1 MISFR
6 RRKGNLP
13 QRRPAILLDDTA
25 TAGYNRIREHGM
37 ISVIVCTAQEEEAA
51 AVHERNVVKTIGAPV
66 EYLRIDNRGSA
77 SGICSAYNRGARAAR
92 GNLLV
97 FVHDDAFF
105 MQPGWGAVLNGKFS
119 NDRTLGMLGVAGT
132 QYLCRDRMSWT
143 AAGMPYMKGRVVHD
157 IASSGEFFMSA
168 FSTEPGDSE
177 VVAVD
182 GLFLA
187 IRRDLFGRI
196 RFDEENFDGYH
207 FYDLDICMQVRRT
220 HSIAVTWDILIKH
233 CSEGNPDD
241 AWRRYG
247 RKFLEKYRD
256 ELPASCGSGGEPD
269 FTRKRVPG
277 LKYDLRGKAGR
288 EIIS

>member
-1 MISFR
+1 
-6 RRKGNLP
+6 
-13 QRRPAILLDDTA
+13 
-25 TAGYNRIREHGM
+25 M
-37 ISVIVCTAQEEEAA
+37 ISVI
-51 AVHERNVVKTIGAPV
+51 AVRHKRKRLQRSTSGTSLKPSARPSNTCGSIIGA
-66 EYLRIDNRGSA
+66 EQRESA
-77 SGICSAYNRGARAAR
+77 RHTTAGQGRHGATCW
-92 GNLLV
+92 L
-97 FVHDDAFF
+97 FVHDDAYF
-105 MQPGWGAVLNGKFS
+105 MQPGWGTVLNGKFS
-119 NDRTLGMLGVAGT
+119 GDRTLGMLGVAGT

-143 AAGMPYMKGRVVHD
+143 AAGMPFMKGRVVHD

-182 GLFLA
+182 GLFFA

-220 HSIAVTWDILIKH
+220 HCIAVTWDILIKH

-256 ELPASCGSGGEPD
+256 ELPASCSDGGEPD
-269 FTRKRVPG
+269 FTKERVPG
-277 LKYDLRGKAGR
+277 LKYDLRSKAGR
-288 EIIS
+288 EIIC